1 MKKKRVGKNPG
12 EVWLNHKFTIV
23 LVFAVLLATAAT
35 FMIVVL
41 KRSTERVESEY
52 EGRIVDRWAD
62 YVETTEGARPRF
74 RLVVESD
81 DGKRT
86 TVRVESKIYESAKVG
101 MRIRKK
107 SGEAAVIESEQKT
120 RGGK

>member
-1 MKKKRVGKNPG
+1 MKKTRGGKNPG

-23 LVFAVLLATAAT
+23 FLSALLLAMLAT
-35 FMIVVL
+35 FMILVL

-52 EGRIVDRWAD
+52 EGRVVDRWAD
-62 YVETTEGARPRF
+62 YAESTQGSRPRF
-74 RLVVESD
+74 RLLVESD
-81 DGKRT
+81 DGKRI
-86 TVRVESKIYESAKVG
+86 TVRVEPQIYEAAKVG

-107 SGEAAVIESEQKT
+107 SGEAAIIESEQKT